1 MGVQAQNL
9 RDQLNS
15 GEEVVAVDCYSALTA
30 RIVEHVGFKALYAGG
45 HACGAFHYGVPDYG
59 MYSQSEHVDVCAKIT
74 RAVNIP
80 LIADADTLGD
90 TIAEA
95 HHYTRRYEQAG
106 VAGVHV
112 EDEVNPRHSTYKN
125 GLLPIADQ
133 QFRLETAAK
142 ARTDKNFVIIARTD
156 VYYWQSHQ
164 GVRPQAGGAMLE
176 ETLKR
181 GKAYLEAGADSIMV
195 PICPLKDHEVLV
207 RELNAPITVIG
218 NTMPGT
224 RINLQAG
231 WGWMGAAQLH
241 LERCLHIK
249 EHGSINVDPVLPHKR
264 ELLEQ
269 DLYDNLVREWA
280 KKTGREAW

>member
-15 GEEVVAVDCYSALTA
+15 GEEIVAVDCYSALTA
-30 RIVEHVGFKALYAGG
+30 RIVELTGFKALYAGG

-59 MYSQSEHVDVCAKIT
+59 MYSQSEHVDVCARIA
-74 RAVNIP
+74 RAVKIP

-95 HHYTRRYEQAG
+95 YHYTRRYEQAG
-106 VAGVHV
+106 VAGMHV

-125 GLLPIADQ
+125 GLTPIPEQ
-133 QFRLETAAK
+133 QFRLEAAARAREDK
-142 ARTDKNFVIIARTD
+142 AFVIIARTD

-181 GKAYLEAGADSIMV
+181 GKAYLEAGADSVMV
-195 PICPLKDHEVLV
+195 PICPLEDHEVLV
-207 RELNAPITVIG
+207 RELGNITVIG

-231 WGWMGAAQLH
+231 WGWMGAAQMH
-241 LERCLHIK
+241 LERCLELKEKGKLDHI
-249 EHGSINVDPVLPHKR
+249 NPVLPHKR

-269 DLYDNLVREWA
+269 DLYDDLIREWA
-280 KKTGREAW
+280 QKTGRQAW